1 LYYIP
6 VIHSGATFRY
16 QRLFYFESLPRQ
28 NLSGVRVCHVDT
40 CTQQQQLQ
48 LQQHHVY
55 QFMHAGSSSMHAAA
69 AAAACMHA
77 GSYIP
82 AHAACISMQ
91 QLHEAAA

>member
-1 LYYIP
+1 
-6 VIHSGATFRY
+6 
-16 QRLFYFESLPRQ
+16 
-28 NLSGVRVCHVDT
+28 VCHVDT

-48 LQQHHVY
+48 LQQQHAY
-55 QFMHAGSSSMHAAA
+55 QFMHAGSSRLHAAA

-82 AHAACISMQ
+82 AHARACISMQ